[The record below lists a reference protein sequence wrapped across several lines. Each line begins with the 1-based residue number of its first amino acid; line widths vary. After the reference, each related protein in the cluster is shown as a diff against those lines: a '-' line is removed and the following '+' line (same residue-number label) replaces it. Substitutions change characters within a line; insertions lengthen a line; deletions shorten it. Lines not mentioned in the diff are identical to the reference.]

1 MFLASCSDLWNSGVA
16 TVSYLSG
23 YLSRIIQ
30 SQQTPYY
37 VIVFPVSLG
46 ILALVWLVYA
56 ADKFVWRS

>member
-1 MFLASCSDLWNSGVA
+1 MFGLWNSGVA
-16 TVSYLSG
+16 TVSYLCA

-30 SQQTPYY
+30 SQQTPCY